1 MRSSRPQLRFSFI
14 ELAVGNDVNW
24 EANPTGDLPEPGR
37 LLTAAATLRRRNRM
51 TFGDVARYLNEEKS
65 YVPTSKVGDADVAI
79 WVPIQGRRPPFVA

>member
-1 MRSSRPQLRFSFI
+1 
-14 ELAVGNDVNW
+14 
-24 EANPTGDLPEPGR
+24 
-37 LLTAAATLRRRNRM
+37 M